1 MTRHVAPAEAAV
13 TEHAST
19 TAQRV
24 APSLLRGLRIL
35 ARDPRQLV
43 PVLNAQLRLRG
54 THVPLSARL
63 WGRAC
68 VSGRGRISFGER
80 VRLVGTTVPVELATS
95 GLGTVTI
102 GAGSYVNYG
111 TSIAALESVSIGA
124 GCHIGQYAI
133 INDNDYHDL
142 HDRSVVPP
150 SAPVVL
156 EDRVW
161 LGARVIV
168 LKGVRIGH
176 DAVIGAGSVVTRDV
190 PPRTLSV
197 GVPARVIKQ
206 L

>member
-1 MTRHVAPAEAAV
+1 MTAEVPVA
-13 TEHAST
+13 
-19 TAQRV
+19 R
-24 APSLLRGLRIL
+24 SLSSGLRTV
-35 ARDPRQLV
+35 ARDPRRLWQ
-43 PVLNAQLRLRG
+43 VLNAQLRLRG
-54 THVPLSARL
+54 THLPLSVRL
-63 WGRAC
+63 WGRVR
-68 VSGRGRISFGER
+68 VSGRSGITFGDR
-80 VRLVGTTVPVELATS
+80 VRITGTTVPVELATS
-95 GLGTVTI
+95 GTGTLTI
-102 GAGSYVNYG
+102 GAGSYLNYG
-111 TSIAALESVSIGA
+111 TSIAALASVSIGEA
-124 GCHIGQYAI
+124 CHIGQYAI

-142 HDRSVVPP
+142 HDRSKVPP